1 MPAEGRSTLILQS
14 ELGEVRDEL
23 RRIDAKARD
32 LLVVAT
38 LAVTVAGVAL
48 GLLRTAP
55 PAAVTIG
62 YLLATGLW
70 MAAVVQLVLVV
81 RPMLIPHLADPGGG
95 IDGWLHRRWQALTQI
110 VTAKYLRVRRAV
122 DLLLAM
128 TAVATLSTLI
138 WVALA
143 VLA

>member
-1 MPAEGRSTLILQS
+1 MPPDARSTQILQS

-48 GLLRTAP
+48 GLLHTAP
-55 PAAVTIG
+55 PPAVVIG
-62 YLLATGLW
+62 YLLAMGLW
-70 MAAVVQLVLVV
+70 MGAVVQLVLVV
-81 RPMLIPHLADPGGG
+81 RPMLVPHIADSGGG
-95 IDGWLHRRWQALTQI
+95 IDSWLHRRWQALTQI
-110 VTAKYLRVRRAV
+110 VTAKYLRIRRAV

-138 WVALA
+138 WMA
-143 VLA
+143 VTVIG